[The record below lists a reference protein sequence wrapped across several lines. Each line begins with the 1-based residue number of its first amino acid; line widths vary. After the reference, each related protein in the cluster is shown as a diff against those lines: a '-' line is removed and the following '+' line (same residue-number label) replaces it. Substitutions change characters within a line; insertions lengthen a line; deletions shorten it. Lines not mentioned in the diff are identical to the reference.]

1 MVLDDEQHL
10 IVVLR
15 VGDRPLRVQ
24 QQVQAQVAAVGEAVV
39 QVGADARF
47 ERAPVAVL
55 GHARRLPDCAGR
67 HAIATGRVQNRGHGG
82 RDSIQEGE
90 LTMSMSVR
98 GLIAGLMVLCGL
110 GAAGDAQA
118 EVVISQVYGA
128 GGNSGAVYDRDYVEL
143 FNRGGSPVPLA
154 GKSVQ
159 YASATGTGN
168 FGANANQIVALPA
181 VTLEPGQYLL
191 LGLAGG
197 SHGGPLP

>member
-1 MVLDDEQHL
+1 
-10 IVVLR
+10 VVLGI
-15 VGDRPLRVQ
+15 GDRPLGVQ
-24 QQVQAQVAAVGEAVV
+24 QQVQAQVPPIGQAAV
-39 QVGADARF
+39 QVGADARL
-47 ERAPVAVL
+47 ERALVAVL
-55 GHARRLPDCAGR
+55 GHARRLPDCARR
-67 HAIATGRVQNRGHGG
+67 HAIATERVQNRDAGG
-82 RDSIQEGE
+82 RNSIQEGE

-98 GLIAGLMVLCGL
+98 GLMAGLLVLCGL

-168 FGANANQIVALPA
+168 F
-181 VTLEPGQYLL
+181 
-191 LGLAGG
+191 
-197 SHGGPLP
+197 